1 MSRPSGFDAFRWY
14 PETIVNR
21 LREIG
26 RHADRIDFRETDG
39 MQLLEELLANRGY
52 GPACAK
58 HSAAGRSDASGAE
71 VIFVDPPYTAGG
83 KRAGRRLYAH
93 NEIDHPRLFEMLAD
107 SGTDFLMTY
116 DRTSEIVSLSQKY
129 GFHAVGVTMKN
140 THHALIPELIITP
153 KPVFVYMRFAG
164 RIGALRARASKQTR
178 SA

>member
-1 MSRPSGFDAFRWY
+1 VSRPSGFDAFRWY

-58 HSAAGRSDASGAE
+58 HSAAGRSEASGADLPACVRQHTQAG

-153 KPVFVYMRFAG
+153 KPVFVH
-164 RIGALRARASKQTR
+164 
-178 SA
+178 